1 MTSFD
6 IDLGDRWIRQA
17 RSPGTSRAVSASYG

>member
-6 IDLGDRWIRQA
+6 IDLGDRGIRQA
-17 RSPGTSRAVSASYG
+17 RSPGTSWVVSASYL